1 MSTNF
6 PIFTPTNR
14 LSLHMKNFPE
24 RLKSAR
30 LMQGL
35 SLQALADRM
44 SNLVSK
50 QALSKY
56 EQGAMRPDGEVM
68 TALCQALDIR
78 SDYLAR
84 SVMPALQEIKFRKLS
99 RLSAKEQEM
108 AIERTRDFLQRYME
122 LESILGEAGIFENPL
137 ESMDIQSESDLEAA
151 AERVRERWQLGK
163 DPIYNVVE
171 FLENRGIKVLEINAH
186 EDFNGMSAFVEKNV
200 PVIVLNSFLN
210 NVIDRKR
217 FTALHELGHLLMQRQ
232 LECLPEK
239 EQERWCN
246 RFAGAMLLPQDVCRK
261 VLGNKRHH
269 ILLNELI
276 LLKEQFG
283 ISPQAA
289 MFRAIH
295 AGIVSAFYGKSF
307 WQDLS
312 RKGLKKKEIGEF
324 KSSEKA
330 TRFHQLLLRAVSE
343 EIITYS
349 KAAALN
355 NQKLAEFRQE
365 LAAPALL

>member
-1 MSTNF
+1 
-6 PIFTPTNR
+6 
-14 LSLHMKNFPE
+14 MKNFPE

-44 SNLVSK
+44 GNLVSK

-68 TALCQALDIR
+68 TALCRALDIR

-84 SVMPALQEIKFRKLS
+84 SVLPALQEIKFRKLS
-99 RLSAKEQEM
+99 RLSAKEQDM

-122 LESILGEAGIFENPL
+122 LESMLGEASVFENPL
-137 ESMDIQSESDLEAA
+137 ENMAIQSEEKVEAA
-151 AERVRERWQLGK
+151 AEQVRERWQLGK

-186 EDFNGMSAFVEKNV
+186 EDFNGMSAFLDDNV
-200 PVIVLNSFLN
+200 PVIVLNAFFN
-210 NVIDRKR
+210 DVIDRKR
-217 FTALHELGHLLMQRQ
+217 FTALHELGHLLMQHQ
-232 LECLPEK
+232 LEHLPEK

-261 VLGNKRHH
+261 VLGSKRHH
-269 ILLNELI
+269 ISLNELI
-276 LLKEQFG
+276 ILKEQFG
-283 ISPQAA
+283 ISPQAIL
-289 MFRAIH
+289 FRAVH
-295 AGIVSAFYGKSF
+295 AGVVSEFYGKRF

-312 RKGLKKKEIGEF
+312 KKGLKKKEIGAF
-324 KSSEKA
+324 NSREKA
-330 TRFHQLLLRAVSE
+330 TRFRQLLLRAVSE

-365 LAAPALL
+365 LAATALP

>member
-1 MSTNF
+1 
-6 PIFTPTNR
+6 
-14 LSLHMKNFPE
+14 MKNFPAQ
-24 RLKSAR
+24 LKSAR

-35 SLQALADRM
+35 SLQDLADRM
-44 SNLVSK
+44 GNLVSK

-56 EQGAMRPDGEVM
+56 EQGVMRPDGEVM
-68 TALCQALDIR
+68 TALCRALDIR

-84 SVMPALQEIKFRKLS
+84 SVMPVLQEIKFRKLA
-99 RLSAKEQEM
+99 RLNAKEQDM

-122 LESILGEAGIFENPL
+122 LESILGEASVFENPL
-137 ESMDIQSESDLEAA
+137 EDFAIQSEEDVEKA
-151 AERVRERWQLGK
+151 AEKVREQWQLGK

-171 FLENRGIKVLEINAH
+171 FLENRGVKVLEINAH
-186 EDFNGMSAFVEKNV
+186 EDFNGMSAFVEMNV
-200 PVIVLNSFLN
+200 PVIVLNAFFN
-210 NVIDRKR
+210 EVIDRKR

-232 LECLPEK
+232 LEHLPEK
-239 EQERWCN
+239 EQERYCN

-261 VLGNKRHH
+261 ALGNKRYH
-269 ILLNELI
+269 ISLNELI

-289 MFRAIH
+289 MFRAVH
-295 AGIVSAFYGKSF
+295 AGVVSAFYGKSF

-312 RKGLKKKEIGEF
+312 KQGLKKKELGQF
-324 KSSEKA
+324 NSSEKA
-330 TRFHQLLLRAVSE
+330 TRFRQLLLRAVSE

-355 NQKLAEFRQE
+355 NQKLADFRQE